1 MFFLL
6 YKYIHLHTKNLITAM
21 ERITNKVRSLCTPA
35 FIFFIISVISLFV
48 MIFENI
54 ENINS
59 YCIGNVSCN
68 VPNTSMIFIVEIV
81 FLVFWTWLL
90 NFLCSRG
97 YPGLS
102 WFILLLPYIFLLL
115 LVLLSASDI
124 RNIKIETTRK
134 DSKTVT
140 VIDPNNDAFS
150 GLTMRF

>member
-1 MFFLL
+1 MDG
-6 YKYIHLHTKNLITAM
+6 IV
-21 ERITNKVRSLCTPA
+21 NKVRSLCTPA
-35 FIFFIISVISLFV
+35 LVFFIISVISLFI

-68 VPNTSMIFIVEIV
+68 VPNTSMIFILEIV

-90 NFLCSRG
+90 NFICSSG
-97 YPGLS
+97 YPS
-102 WFILLLPYIFLLL
+102 VAWFILLLPYILIL
-115 LVLLSASDI
+115 LVVLFVASEI
-124 RNIKIETTRK
+124 RNTEKINR
-134 DSKTVT
+134 DSKPVT

>member
-1 MFFLL
+1 
-6 YKYIHLHTKNLITAM
+6 M

-54 ENINS
+54 ENTNS

-124 RNIKIETTRK
+124 RNIETTRK